1 LPAPSDEWQRSARI
15 AQVKILAVICALVL
29 TLLAVVVGM
38 AKVQRLPASL
48 HIRDSAKVPAWVWTT
63 SGWIELV
70 AAAGLVVGLFVA
82 WAVAL
87 VSAAVLLISY
97 MALAARQLSQ
107 RLPLSAATPAVV
119 LSGLSAVTTVAL
131 IAAG

>member
-1 LPAPSDEWQRSARI
+1 M
-15 AQVKILAVICALVL
+15 KFLAVICALVL
-29 TLLAVVVGM
+29 TLLAAVVGM

-48 HIRDSAKVPAWVWTT
+48 HIRDAAKVPGLAWTV

-82 WAVAL
+82 WALAL
-87 VSAAVLLISY
+87 VSAVVLLISY

-107 RLPLSAATPAVV
+107 RLPLSAATPAAV
-119 LSGLSAVTTVAL
+119 LSGLSAVTTAAL
-131 IAAG
+131 LASG